1 MSNELLRCL
10 RWDAEG
16 AHRLRS
22 LTAADWVELW
32 ALLQAGEGLHFLARR
47 LQQLDVAAPH
57 EYAEALRAHTMA
69 VAARNLHGRI
79 ELATVANAIDRPMLL
94 LKGVDLADRLYRNL
108 GLRPMGDID
117 FLVRR
122 DDVCAYADHFRAHG
136 YTVAPE
142 PEAAILNSP
151 RYHHLL
157 CISGNRKTTLELHW
171 RLGGEHTDDGGELD
185 GIWERALPIPQFASQ
200 AFVMA
205 PEDLFLHLCLHLSRH
220 TFETSLT
227 QIWDLAELIE
237 APHLPVDWARA
248 LRRAHEWNILKA
260 VRVALYCAQESLG
273 VSTGRISDWVPDD
286 DLHQYLPDVLHNL
299 GRFPYSDQVAGH
311 RIALLLS
318 ARSNWDLRL
327 DALRSVFP
335 PRAEMRARYGRPDD
349 SLIDDL
355 GSMMRHWWGLF
366 GRKRKAVSGY
376 VRGDP
381 GVKAHVDRVAALRLR
396 LMTDRHHE

>member
-1 MSNELLRCL
+1 MKNELLRCL
-10 RWDAEG
+10 RWDTEG

-32 ALLQAGEGLHFLARR
+32 ALLQAGDGLHFLARR
-47 LQQLDVAAPH
+47 LQQLGVTAPD
-57 EYAEALRAHTMA
+57 EYADALRAHTMA
-69 VAARNLHGRI
+69 IAARNLRGRI
-79 ELATVANAIDRPMLL
+79 ELATVANAIGRPILL

-136 YTVAPE
+136 YTVTPE

-151 RYHHLL
+151 RYHHLV
-157 CISGNRKTTLELHW
+157 CVPGGRKTRLELHW
-171 RLGGEHTDDGGELD
+171 RLGEEDTDDRIDLE
-185 GIWERALPIPQFASQ
+185 GIWERALRIPQFAAQ
-200 AFVMA
+200 AFVMT

-227 QIWDLAELIE
+227 QMWDLAELIE
-237 APHLPVDWARA
+237 APHLPVDWTRTM
-248 LRRAHEWNILKA
+248 RRADEWNTLKA
-260 VRVALYCAQESLG
+260 VRVALYCAKESLG
-273 VSTGRISDWVPDD
+273 VSTDRISDWVPDD
-286 DLHQYLPDVLHNL
+286 DLRQYLPDVLQNL

-311 RIALLLS
+311 RVALLLS
-318 ARSNWDLRL
+318 PHSNWQLRL
-327 DALRSVFP
+327 EALRAVFP

-355 GSMMRHWWGLF
+355 GSMVRHWRGLF

-376 VRGDP
+376 FRGDP
-381 GVKAHVDRVAALRLR
+381 GVKTHVERVAALRLR
-396 LMTDRHHE
+396 LMTDRRHE